1 MKIKT
6 KFIIFGIY
14 ISISIAILIAL
25 QINIRN
31 SINEFKNIYQYV
43 IESSS
48 IARKYQQN
56 SAFLTQ
62 FVRSYVATA
71 NPIYEQAYN
80 DCIAISGG
88 NKATP
93 LKYDRGIYW
102 SLYLGSGNKPYD
114 DGETKSYE
122 NVMKDLNFSKEM
134 FDYLDLSK
142 SRSEEL
148 VLLET
153 EAMNI
158 IKSIP
163 KNTDNTIPIE
173 YQARQLEAIKI
184 VNGKEYEA
192 KVSQI
197 MKPINDFFDKLE
209 NDNNAKLEEA
219 NNKVVRANVIF
230 YIMLFFVGISVLA
243 FLISIAKDIISNL
256 NLCVKLFSSIS
267 EENLNTN
274 VDEKLLQRKTEF
286 AKLLNSFQN
295 MSDTLRNI
303 ITKVLD
309 SSDKISTAATEI
321 SEGNDDLANRTEL
334 QASSLE
340 ETASSME
347 EIASTIKSSADNSIH
362 GNDMMHDSENS
373 VKEASNIIEETTN
386 NIELVYEAS
395 NKITDITK
403 IIESISF
410 QTNILALNAA
420 VEAARAGDQGKGFA
434 VVASEVR
441 NLAQNSQTS
450 VKDITELIEDANE
463 KIKKATESARKSKE
477 IFETIEDKISNTS
490 KIMQDISSMAVEQQQ
505 GVDQV
510 NTAIAQMD
518 TVTQQNAALVEQ
530 SSAASQSLMYQAK
543 ELVSLMSFF
552 KV

>member
-62 FVRSYVATA
+62 FVRSYVATG

-122 NVMKDLNFSKEM
+122 NVMKELNFSKEM
-134 FDYLDLSK
+134 FDYLNLSK

-163 KNTDNTIPIE
+163 KNPDNTIPIE

-267 EENLNTN
+267 EGNLNTN
-274 VDEKLLQRKTEF
+274 VDEKLL
-286 AKLLNSFQN
+286 
-295 MSDTLRNI
+295 
-303 ITKVLD
+303 
-309 SSDKISTAATEI
+309 
-321 SEGNDDLANRTEL
+321 
-334 QASSLE
+334 
-340 ETASSME
+340 
-347 EIASTIKSSADNSIH
+347 
-362 GNDMMHDSENS
+362 
-373 VKEASNIIEETTN
+373 
-386 NIELVYEAS
+386 
-395 NKITDITK
+395 
-403 IIESISF
+403 
-410 QTNILALNAA
+410 
-420 VEAARAGDQGKGFA
+420 
-434 VVASEVR
+434 
-441 NLAQNSQTS
+441 
-450 VKDITELIEDANE
+450 
-463 KIKKATESARKSKE
+463 
-477 IFETIEDKISNTS
+477 
-490 KIMQDISSMAVEQQQ
+490 
-505 GVDQV
+505 
-510 NTAIAQMD
+510 
-518 TVTQQNAALVEQ
+518 
-530 SSAASQSLMYQAK
+530 
-543 ELVSLMSFF
+543 
-552 KV
+552 